1 MTDIDNPQMSSGAS
15 TMMNVEWKEILTKAA
30 LTGAIA
36 GVAAGVL
43 VPGGSV
49 TLGTMELPGS
59 VAIGIGAAGG
69 SITGDLA
76 HKYVLPYIPQSQKYQ
91 GVESAAISI
100 GSAIAGSY
108 LGMKLMG
115 DVPIMTPI
123 LLGGGSYVGADY
135 LYFRVFDSKSGG
147 FVY

>member
-1 MTDIDNPQMSSGAS
+1 MSEGYDNPEMTTQA
-15 TMMNVEWKEILTKAA
+15 TMNVEWKEMLTKAT
-30 LTGAIA
+30 LTGALA
-36 GVAAGVL
+36 GAAAAVL

-49 TLGTMELPGS
+49 TLAGMEVPGS
-59 VAIGIGAAGG
+59 VAIGLGAAGG

-91 GVESAAISI
+91 GIESAAISI

-108 LGMKLMG
+108 LAMKSMG
-115 DVPIMTPI
+115 DIPIGTPI

-135 LYFRVFDSKSGG
+135 LYYRVFDSRTGG